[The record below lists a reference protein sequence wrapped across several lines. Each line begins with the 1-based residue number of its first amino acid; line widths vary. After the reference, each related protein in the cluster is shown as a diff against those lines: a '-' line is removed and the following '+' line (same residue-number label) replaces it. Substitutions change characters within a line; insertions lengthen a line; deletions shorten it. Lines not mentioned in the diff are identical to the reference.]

1 MRTAGLFVGLLSIG
15 LGFVSTARALDAA
28 QERFETKVRPVLA
41 EHCIK
46 CHGPDKQSSGL
57 RLDSREAL
65 IKGGDTEG
73 TSIVP
78 GNPDASPLIKAIR
91 HQGDVKMPPKSRLPE
106 PAVVELSEWIKAG
119 APWPKGEV
127 ITAAK
132 QAEATKVHWS
142 FQPVRKVAPPA
153 SSPGVSPIDAFLNAD
168 LAKHGLK
175 PAGRA
180 DRKTLIR
187 RASFDLTGL
196 PPTPDEVDAFL
207 ADARPDAVAFA
218 EVVEHL
224 LASPHYGERWGRLW
238 LDVAR
243 YADTK
248 GYVFNED
255 KNYAF
260 AYTYRDWVV
269 DAFNEDL
276 PYDKF
281 ILQQIAADKLPHG
294 PDNRPLAAMGFLTVG
309 RRFLQDQNEI
319 IDDRIDV
326 VSRGLLGLS
335 VACAR
340 CHDHK
345 FDPIPT
351 EDYYS
356 FYGIFAS
363 SEEPKDLPLLAPASG
378 EKDKAKELKDYEGK
392 IAERKKAVA
401 TFQATKRAE
410 IEKEFK
416 TRLSAYLVA
425 AEELD
430 FNPRSPKFDEIAKAS
445 TLRPELL
452 RRVITGWNA
461 RLGAND
467 PRLAPWKA
475 VVALPPAEYLEK
487 SASAIRG
494 TKAKPSP
501 APAALVR
508 GLASTP
514 TPSRRDLAKRYG
526 DLLARSLNSSD
537 KNLAEIRAWLE
548 SPESPIKITD
558 AEFRRVL
565 SRPDRDKMRALE
577 KKVAELDAAHPG
589 APARAM
595 VMVDKPQPVEPHV
608 FIRGNAGRP
617 GKQVP
622 RRFLK
627 VISAPE
633 RVPFKEGSGRLDLAR
648 SIVRPDNPL
657 TSRVMVNR
665 IWMNHF
671 GQGLVRTPSD
681 YGLRGDPPTHPALLD
696 WLAATFVERGWSI
709 KAMHRMLMATDAYQR
724 RSDASPD
731 MLRIDP
737 QNLYLARQNRR
748 RLDFESMRDALL
760 AVAGRLDTTIGGKPV
775 PLENQPF
782 TTRRALY
789 GYIDRYNLDPVYRT
803 FDFPNPDTSS
813 PKRAGTIVP
822 QQALYLLNSPFV
834 AEQAKHVASRSEL
847 SEGGPDDRV
856 RHFYRLLYGRDA
868 EPREIQIA
876 LRYLN
881 RPVRTDDEGPTSPWQ
896 YGTGGVVEAPGKP
909 VAVDFRPFPHWTGKG
924 WQLGDKIPTADG
936 NYASLNPE
944 GGHPGP
950 DGKWATIIRWIAPA
964 DLDVAV
970 SGMLNHPN
978 AQGDGVRA
986 RVVSNR
992 AGLLGTWNAH
1002 KSNAATNI
1010 ERIQTRR
1017 GDVIDFI
1024 VDCKSSP
1031 DSDSYTWSPA
1041 IHAISAASS
1050 GLRHSTWNNRVDF
1063 HGPEPTPLSPWE
1075 AYAQALLLSNEFLY
1089 VD

>member
-1 MRTAGLFVGLLSIG
+1 MRTAGLLVGLLSIG
-15 LGFVSTARALDAA
+15 LAISPEARAADAS
-28 QERFETKVRPVLA
+28 QERFETRVRPVLA
-41 EHCIK
+41 EHCVK
-46 CHGPDKQSSGL
+46 CHGPDKQASGL

-73 TSIVP
+73 ASVVP
-78 GNPDASPLIKAIR
+78 GNPDASPLIRAIR

-132 QAEATKVHWS
+132 QVEAAKVHWS

-153 SSPGVSPIDAFLNAD
+153 TGPAASPIDAFINAD
-168 LAKHGLK
+168 IAAHGLK
-175 PAGRA
+175 AAARA

-187 RASFDLTGL
+187 RATYDLTGL
-196 PPTPDEVDAFL
+196 PPTTDEVDAFL
-207 ADARPDAVAFA
+207 ADSRADGVAFA

-248 GYVFNED
+248 GYVFAED
-255 KNYAF
+255 KNYPF

-269 DAFNEDL
+269 EALNEDL
-276 PYDKF
+276 PYDQF
-281 ILQQIAADKLPHG
+281 LLRQIAADKLPHG
-294 PDNRPLAAMGFLTVG
+294 ADNRSLAAMGFLTVG

-363 SEEPKDLPLLAPASG
+363 SDEPKELPLLAPASG
-378 EKDKAKELKDYEGK
+378 EKDKAKDLKDYEGK
-392 IAERKKAVA
+392 LAERKKALEA
-401 TFQATKRAE
+401 FQATKRAE

-416 TRLSAYLVA
+416 TRVSAYLVA

-430 FNPRSPKFDEIAKAS
+430 FNPRSPKFDEVAKAS

-452 RRVITGWNA
+452 RRLMTGWKA
-461 RLGAND
+461 RLGADD

-475 VVALPPAEYLEK
+475 VAALPAAEYGEK
-487 SASAIRG
+487 AAAAIRG

-508 GLASTP
+508 GLAATP
-514 TPSRRDLAKRYG
+514 PTSRRDLAKRYG
-526 DLLARSLNSSD
+526 DVMARALNTSD
-537 KNLAEIRAWLE
+537 KNLAEVRAWLE
-548 SPESPIKITD
+548 SAESPIKIAD
-558 AEFRRVL
+558 GELRRLL
-565 SRPDRDKMRALE
+565 SRPERDRLRGLE

-595 VMVDKPQPVEPHV
+595 VMVDKPQPVEPNV
-608 FIRGNAGRP
+608 FIRGNPGRP

-633 RVPFKEGSGRLDLAR
+633 RAPFKDGSGRLDLAR
-648 SIVRPDNPL
+648 AITRADNPL

-696 WLAATFVERGWSI
+696 WLAATFVEKGWSI
-709 KAMHRMLMATDAYQR
+709 KTMHRIIMASDAYQR
-724 RSDASPD
+724 RSDPTAD
-731 MLRIDP
+731 TLRIDP

-760 AVAGRLDTTIGGKPV
+760 AVAGRLDPAIGGKPV

-813 PKRAGTIVP
+813 PRRAGTIVP

-834 AEQAKHVASRSEL
+834 SEQARHLASRSEL
-847 SEGGPDDRV
+847 SSGGPDDR
-856 RHFYRLLYGRDA
+856 RRPGRPPVPRRPSA
-868 EPREIQIA
+868 ETPEPREVEARPPVPRPAARRVRLRAAGLA
-876 LRYLN
+876 LAIWLWAGSY
-881 RPVRTDDEGPTSPWQ
+881 DEG
-896 YGTGGVVEAPGKP
+896 
-909 VAVDFRPFPHWTGKG
+909 RP
-924 WQLGDKIPTADG
+924 
-936 NYASLNPE
+936 S
-944 GGHPGP
+944 
-950 DGKWATIIRWIAPA
+950 
-964 DLDVAV
+964 
-970 SGMLNHPN
+970 
-978 AQGDGVRA
+978 
-986 RVVSNR
+986 
-992 AGLLGTWNAH
+992 
-1002 KSNAATNI
+1002 
-1010 ERIQTRR
+1010 RR
-1017 GDVIDFI
+1017 R
-1024 VDCKSSP
+1024 S
-1031 DSDSYTWSPA
+1031 
-1041 IHAISAASS
+1041 SS
-1050 GLRHSTWNNRVDF
+1050 GR
-1063 HGPEPTPLSPWE
+1063 
-1075 AYAQALLLSNEFLY
+1075 
-1089 VD
+1089 